1 MSEPQLKIVD
11 FDDIYEE
18 LMESDEPLEDSDACL
33 EYIENSPASYVQDWM
48 KKSKSD
54 PVVLDDI
61 MKIIECYLERPI
73 IDDDD

>member
-1 MSEPQLKIVD
+1 MSEPRLKVVD

-18 LMESDEPLEDSDACL
+18 LMESDEPLEDSDDCL
-33 EYIENSPASYVQDWM
+33 EYLENSPAPYTQEWM

-54 PVVLDDI
+54 PDVLEDI

-73 IDDDD
+73 DDDD

>member
-1 MSEPQLKIVD
+1 MSEPQLKVVD

-33 EYIENSPASYVQDWM
+33 EYLENSPAPYVQEWM

-54 PVVLDDI
+54 PDVLEDI
-61 MKIIECYLERPI
+61 MKIIDSYLERPI
-73 IDDDD
+73 DDDD